1 MKLAEI
7 SIKRPTL
14 IVVLFIILILGGIL
28 SYTSLNYELIPKF
41 SQNVVSITTV
51 YPGASPGEI
60 ENTVTK
66 KIEDAV
72 SSLENIKKIESKSYE
87 SLSNV
92 IITLTDNADVDYSL
106 NDAQRKVNAILANL
120 PENADPPSLNK
131 FSLDDLPIITLS
143 ASANMDEASFYDLMD
158 NRVAPALSRIA
169 GVAQVNLVGGQEREI
184 QVNLDA
190 GKLQGYGLNVPQ
202 IQQVIASSNLDFP
215 TGSVQTRQQAIVIR
229 LQGKYKTVDELRNLV
244 VSSKNGIQV
253 RLGDVADVQDTQ
265 KDVAKIARVNGKSA
279 IAVRVLKQSDANAV
293 SISDETKKEVA
304 KLQQDYAASGLH
316 LSIAND
322 SSVFTLQSAD
332 AVIHDLLLAVV
343 LVAFVM
349 LFFLHS
355 IRNSLIV
362 MVSIPASLIAT
373 FIGIKLLGYSLNLMT
388 LLALS
393 LVVGILVDDAIVV
406 LENIYRHMEMGKNR
420 VRASYDATKEIGFTV
435 SAITLVIIVV
445 FFPIAVSTGLVSNI
459 LRQFCVTVII
469 ATSLSLL
476 SSFTIV
482 PWLSSRFGKIRSD
495 NRKKFIWQNY
505 SFIRKRTHQIY
516 SLDDA
521 FISLVFRPQTMDVA
535 GCAGSVCRF
544 HLFTGGWLYRY

>member
-1 MKLAEI
+1 MSCATLWC
-7 SIKRPTL
+7 RPKMGFRCVSPILPMCRIRRKTL
-14 IVVLFIILILGGIL
+14 
-28 SYTSLNYELIPKF
+28 K
-41 SQNVVSITTV
+41 
-51 YPGASPGEI
+51 
-60 ENTVTK
+60 
-66 KIEDAV
+66 
-72 SSLENIKKIESKSYE
+72 
-87 SLSNV
+87 
-92 IITLTDNADVDYSL
+92 
-106 NDAQRKVNAILANL
+106 
-120 PENADPPSLNK
+120 
-131 FSLDDLPIITLS
+131 
-143 ASANMDEASFYDLMD
+143 
-158 NRVAPALSRIA
+158 
-169 GVAQVNLVGGQEREI
+169 
-184 QVNLDA
+184 
-190 GKLQGYGLNVPQ
+190 
-202 IQQVIASSNLDFP
+202 
-215 TGSVQTRQQAIVIR
+215 
-229 LQGKYKTVDELRNLV
+229 
-244 VSSKNGIQV
+244 
-253 RLGDVADVQDTQ
+253 
-265 KDVAKIARVNGKSA
+265 KIARVNGKSA
-279 IAVRVLKQSDANAV
+279 IAVQILKQSDANSV
-293 SISDETKKEVA
+293 SISSETKKAVA
-304 KLQQDYAASGLH
+304 RLRQDYASQGLD
-316 LSIAND
+316 LNIAND

-482 PWLSSRFGKIRSD
+482 PWLSSRFGKLEVITGKTMFGRLILRFEKGLTKFTNWMTGLLVWCLRHKRITLGVVFALFVSSLFLLFGGYIGTEFFPKSD
-495 NRKKFIWQNY
+495 RGEFLVQIELPKDAAIEQTNLMTQRAEQYLRTKPEVTDLITSVGQTSEGFGATQATAYKAEIDVKLVERGEREDDSYVYAAKTKSELAKRLVGAKVKTVPVNIMGTADMAPLSLTVTGPMLDSALAFADAAMKELSKIKGATEIKLSVETGNPEIDVQVDRDKMAALGLEFANGRRYHANGIQRKY
-505 SFIRKRTHQIY
+505 
-516 SLDDA
+516 
-521 FISLVFRPQTMDVA
+521 
-535 GCAGSVCRF
+535 G
-544 HLFTGGWLYRY
+544 